1 MKRVLVGGFHHES
14 NSLSRIISAEK
25 DFRVIRGDDITENI
39 VPNSSLSGIV
49 ATLKSNGIEVV
60 PTLHMR
66 GVPNGEIDRNY
77 FLSVRDEFLEMAR
90 KEKDKIDAITLAL
103 HGSMRIES
111 LGDAEGHILEELR
124 KIYPDTPIFIAL
136 DMHAS
141 ISERMCRYADG
152 MAGYK
157 TAPHIDCT
165 ETGILAAEMTL
176 YTLRTGLLPK
186 KATIK
191 IPMIVA
197 GEKSGTDVEPMFS
210 LIREL
215 EKVEK
220 NDEILAASY
229 LLGFP
234 WADNADNA
242 VSVHVVAKNSQETA
256 DRVAE
261 ELASVFWNRR
271 EKFVFVTEAY
281 DVPTSL
287 DKAFAY
293 IESKNTP
300 VYLSDSGDN
309 PTAGAASDN
318 TELLKHLTDDPRV
331 SELETPVI
339 YAGFYDPSAVAECR
353 NNVGR
358 EIVLEIGGKFDPDFA
373 PVRLKGVVKNFVEGF
388 VYGGIPGDVA
398 LFSVKGID
406 IIIAERHIGFTDPT
420 LMYTLGL
427 KPEKAEIVVCKLGYL
442 TPGHAALA
450 NKSILVLTKGGTNQD
465 LESIPYEKVARPVY
479 PLDKDID
486 YQIDKY
492 RIG

>member
-14 NSLSRIISAEK
+14 NSLSRIISTEK
-25 DFRVIRGDDITENI
+25 DFRVIRGEEITENI

-49 ATLKSNGIEVV
+49 ATLKANGVEVV

-66 GVPNGEIDRNY
+66 GVPNGEIDLDY
-77 FLSVRDEFLEMAR
+77 FTRVRDEFLEMAKR
-90 KEKDKIDAITLAL
+90 EKGKIDAVTLAL
-103 HGSMRIES
+103 HGSMRIET

-124 KIYPDTPIFIAL
+124 KLYPETPIFVAL

-141 ISERMCRYADG
+141 ISQKMCRYADG
-152 MAGYK
+152 MVGYK

-165 ETGILAAEMTL
+165 ETGVLAAEMTL
-176 YTLRTGLLPK
+176 HTLKTGLLPK
-186 KATIK
+186 KATVK

-197 GEKSGTDVEPMFS
+197 GEKSGTDVEPMYA

-215 EKVEK
+215 EKVER
-220 NDEILAASY
+220 NDDILAASY

-242 VSVHVVAKNSQETA
+242 VSVHVVAKDSQETA
-256 DRVAE
+256 DRTAE
-261 ELASVFWNRR
+261 ELARTFWNLR

-287 DKAFAY
+287 DKAFSY
-293 IESKNTP
+293 LEHKNTP

-318 TELLKHLTDDPRV
+318 TELLHHLVGDRRV
-331 SELETPVI
+331 SALEKPII
-339 YAGFYDPSAVAECR
+339 YAGFYDPEAVAACR
-353 NNVGR
+353 DKVG
-358 EIVLEIGGKFDPDFA
+358 EELSLEIGGTFDPDFP
-373 PVRLKGVVKNFVEGF
+373 PVKLEGVVKRFAEGF

-406 IIIAERHIGFTDPT
+406 LILAERHIGFTDPA
-420 LMYTLGL
+420 LMHTLGL
-427 KPEKAEIVVCKLGYL
+427 KPEEAEIVICKLGYL

-450 NKSILVLTKGGTNQD
+450 NKSILVLTRGGTNQD
-465 LESIPYEKVARPVY
+465 LESIPYKDIVRPVY
-479 PLDKDID
+479 PLDRDID

-492 RIG
+492 RLG